1 MHDTLHNFYSSA
13 LQCLPATWWMV
24 RVQRLLKYL
33 LKKKMLICHWSGHS
47 NMDLEVNSRLRAS
60 GGRMSG
66 EGWGRGGEERGR
78 MEEEV
83 VTACS
88 GGWLTT
94 VHSEWPDLL
103 LLPRAISTHTHTH
116 THTDKMT
123 RSYRSKRAVLC
134 LILWLLCF
142 KRLASDRPS
151 IFVYAAPP
159 LCASFTPFPLAF
171 TCFLIS
177 PSLSPTLSP
186 NSQQQ

>member
-1 MHDTLHNFYSSA
+1 MHDTLYNFYSSA

-33 LKKKMLICHWSGHS
+33 LKKKNANLSLVRTFKHG
-47 NMDLEVNSRLRAS
+47 LRGELQAES
-60 GGRMSG
+60 KRGKNEWRGVRARGGREG
-66 EGWGRGGEERGR
+66 EDGRG
-78 MEEEV
+78 
-83 VTACS
+83 S
-88 GGWLTT
+88 GN
-94 VHSEWPDLL
+94 SLL
-103 LLPRAISTHTHTH
+103 RWVANYCPFWMARSPALAKGNKHTH